1 MPESEGKSERE
12 RGRQFERAEHH
23 ERVHA
28 HRGRLVRWMRSLAGV
43 LTLGALTS
51 VAHGQTA
58 LNARGAVQK
67 TPSVALFYGMHP
79 PVDQLAK
86 FDIVVVDPDAQFDPK
101 PQAHTAGQMRTRAHA
116 PSHASPLT
124 QTQTQAQPPL
134 QVVARPPAHSH
145 TAWFAYV
152 SVGEVNPNRAYFADV
167 PKAWMPS
174 INKDWE
180 SHVVDQTS
188 EGWPDFF
195 VDRVIA
201 PLWQKG
207 YRGFFLD
214 TLDSY
219 QLISHTDAQR
229 AAQQA
234 GLLGVIRDIKR
245 RYPKAQL
252 IFNRGFELL
261 PQLHDQVYMV
271 AFESL
276 YSGWNAGK
284 QVYRQVPQADRDWL
298 LGQARTVRDQYKLPV
313 LSIDYCAP
321 DDAQCQR
328 STVEQIV
335 GDGLIPYVTDGGL
348 STVGV
353 GASLLF

>member
-1 MPESEGKSERE
+1 MAAMVMKRE
-12 RGRQFERAEHH
+12 
-23 ERVHA
+23 
-28 HRGRLVRWMRSLAGV
+28 GRLVRWIRSFAGV
-43 LTLGALTS
+43 VTIGALTS
-51 VAHGQTA
+51 AASVSHAQTA
-58 LNARGAVQK
+58 
-67 TPSVALFYGMHP
+67 PSVALFYGMHP
-79 PVDQLAK
+79 PVEQLSA
-86 FDIVVVDPDAQFDPK
+86 FDIAVVDPDAQFDPIA
-101 PQAHTAGQMRTRAHA
+101 QAAAGSRAH
-116 PSHASPLT
+116 P
-124 QTQTQAQPPL
+124 QTQAQ
-134 QVVARPPAHSH
+134 SH

-180 SHVVDQTS
+180 SHVVDQT
-188 EGWPDFF
+188 EAGWPKFF
-195 VDRVIA
+195 VDCVIT
-201 PLWQKG
+201 PLWRKG

-234 GLLGVIRDIKR
+234 GLIKVIRGIKS
-245 RYPKAQL
+245 RYPKARL
-252 IFNRGFELL
+252 IFNRGFEVL

-276 YSGWNAGK
+276 YSGWNASK
-284 QVYRQVPQADRDWL
+284 QTYTQVPQADRDWL

-321 DDAQCQR
+321 DDTACQR
-328 STVEQIV
+328 STVERIV
-335 GDGLIPYVTDGGL
+335 SNGLTPYVTDSGL
-348 STVGV
+348 QTVGV
-353 GASLLF
+353 GAAALTQPGAAPVDAGAAGAANAGAAGAGDPGPVAPLP